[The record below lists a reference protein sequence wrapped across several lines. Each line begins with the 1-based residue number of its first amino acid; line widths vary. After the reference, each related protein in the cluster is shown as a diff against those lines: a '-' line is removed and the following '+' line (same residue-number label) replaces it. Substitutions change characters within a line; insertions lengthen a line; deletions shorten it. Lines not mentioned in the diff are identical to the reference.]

1 MNVHSLDSFNCTI
14 PLLQKADSISQLL
27 HNKNLTA
34 AVANAF
40 ALIYEIQEKYKKRKG
55 FLKAIETRSKE
66 SYKDSISLL
75 TVYIKNNKLA
85 KAYELIKAITE
96 HNDIAY

>member
-1 MNVHSLDSFNCTI
+1 M
-14 PLLQKADSISQLL
+14 LLVL
-27 HNKNLTA
+27 
-34 AVANAF
+34 
-40 ALIYEIQEKYKKRKG
+40 YMRYKKNIRSGKD
-55 FLKAIETRSKE
+55 FLKAIETGSKE